1 MSAPSRTLVVLL
13 AVAAILLLAVTWSMT
28 GSINALLGVGA
39 VFALITVVPM
49 ALSWLASRGGPET
62 LTSQNSIRLR
72 LQDLRENAST
82 VSAIWS
88 GEYDTLEVKRYFEDE
103 KKALAT
109 NPQLKIRRVINPSVI
124 PDEHFDL
131 LQSIR
136 EQFGDRFTLLED
148 STIRSFELYI
158 ADYPGNS
165 GQESVA
171 VIVINNTLTNRPA
184 VALVLDPARDKSL
197 AGAVDAVRRW
207 WNTIRE
213 DLPAFD
219 PVAVER
225 WDHIARR
232 YTKLV
237 TENSNQIE
245 FLDQYSRSEKQ
256 IVSDHLRSLAD
267 QGHRISLVEIG
278 CGDGRA
284 LLSYIPAELARSTEY
299 VFGLDYA
306 PAMINAAE
314 GEVARVR
321 RMKEMVRPDA
331 KMLINRTAFFQLN
344 AAHVR
349 RYFDDGRLH
358 ELEQLQ
364 EASELS
370 VEGGIDHANYGAS
383 QKVFCCLLNTLGVIE
398 PAERRLGVL
407 TSMLGCLGV
416 GDGLILTVFAAER
429 FRDEA
434 PALYGELEELI
445 DAEVT
450 AEQFDD
456 ATATFKVPG
465 TPGYYSHWFT
475 ERELRSLANDAI
487 AALEREGRAFAP
499 PHLRA
504 MGDDGYAVVVE
515 RAA

>member
-1 MSAPSRTLVVLL
+1 MQTRSRTLVALS
-13 AVAAILLLAVTWSMT
+13 AVAAILLLAVTWSLAQ
-28 GSINALLGVGA
+28 SISALLAVGA
-39 VFALITVVPM
+39 FFVLVTVAVLAAPS
-49 ALSWLASRGGPET
+49 LSARGGPET

-72 LQDLRENAST
+72 LQSLREGASS

-88 GEYDTLEVKRYFEDE
+88 GEYDSLEVKRYFEDE
-103 KKALAT
+103 KNALAT
-109 NPQLKIRRVINPSVI
+109 NPHLKIRRVINPSVI

-136 EQFGDRFTLLED
+136 EKFRDRFTLLED

-165 GQESVA
+165 GKDSVA

-184 VALVLDPARDKSL
+184 VALVLDPALDKSL

-207 WNTIRE
+207 WNNITE

-237 TENSNQIE
+237 TENSNHIK
-245 FLDQYSRSEKQ
+245 FLDQYSEREKQ
-256 IVSDHLRSLAD
+256 LVGDQLRSLAD
-267 QGHRISLVEIG
+267 QGHRFSLVEMG

-284 LLSYIPAELARSTEY
+284 LLSYIPTELARSAEY

-306 PAMINAAE
+306 PTMIAAAE
-314 GEVARVR
+314 RELSRAR
-321 RMKEMVRPDA
+321 RMKESLRPDA
-331 KMLINRTAFFQLN
+331 RVLIERTAFFQLN

-349 RYFDDGRLH
+349 RYFDDGHLH

-364 EASELS
+364 EASDLA
-370 VEGGIDHANYGAS
+370 VDGGIDHMNYAAS
-383 QKVFCCLLNTLGVIE
+383 HKVFCCLLNTIGVIE
-398 PAERRLGVL
+398 PAERRVVVIAA
-407 TSMLGCLGV
+407 MLGCLGV
-416 GDGLILTVFAAER
+416 GDSLILTVFAAER
-429 FRDEA
+429 FVEEA
-434 PALYGELEELI
+434 RGLYGDLEEMI

-450 AEQFDD
+450 SDQFDD
-456 ATATFKVPG
+456 QSATFKVPG

-475 ERELRSLANDAI
+475 EPELQGLANR
-487 AALEREGRAFAP
+487 AAGVLEREGRAFAP
-499 PHLRA
+499 PHVEA
-504 MGDDGYAVVVE
+504 MGDDGYAVIIT
-515 RAA
+515 RTT